1 MTQTIVWF
9 RRDLRIA
16 DHAPIYRAA
25 MRGDVI
31 PLFILDRALLHHP
44 EVAPAR
50 VEFMLNCLRSLD
62 QDLRARGGRLIVRF
76 GEPCELLPQLIR
88 QTGAEGIYAYIDY
101 ERIYGRVRDAAV
113 NEALAKAGQRI
124 RWFEP
129 VGGAGELMAY
139 PQYRALWYG
148 QVRQS
153 LVPTPQEIRV
163 PADLHSD
170 AIPAVSELGL
180 IPDIQKPQPP
190 AGTAAARQLLRD
202 FAQHKSDRYYWQ
214 LSYPRAEA
222 TTGVSPHLKFG
233 AISVRECYQL
243 TEKYLRPDP
252 DLRVQRSRRQL
263 ISRLRWGSGFAQRF
277 RYLPQLE
284 LRSLY
289 QVFDDDD
296 WDFDE
301 DLYNAWRTGHTGFP
315 IVDAAARCLLG
326 TGGWK
331 ALNFRSRAIY
341 ASFLS
346 NLLGIDWRYGAL
358 HFMQHLIDGD
368 CPIDHYQWAMQAG
381 VTHCL
386 NKSWTRIYN
395 PGQVAVD
402 RCDPQGEFIKHWL
415 PELAHLPPSQLGSP
429 TALER
434 QRCGYPAPILD
445 YKDARQRRVR
455 LLERQ
460 RSKFLSRQNV
470 VPHLA
475 RLPKDWTPFGSDR
488 PPLSLQDNQAFA
500 TDWAKTQDLKLFPP
514 ALDLEQLGD
523 RQAKLL
529 RTWFIAS
536 GNVRSNKN
544 RSRRRRQATPID
556 NGQLPLF
563 DLEAWSDADVMEDS
577 GLAGERLEV

>member
-1 MTQTIVWF
+1 MTRTIVWF

-31 PLFILDRALLHHP
+31 PVFILDQALLHHP
-44 EVAPAR
+44 EVATAR
-50 VEFMLNCLRSLD
+50 VEFMLNCLHSLD
-62 QDLRARGGRLIVRF
+62 QDLKARGGRLIIRF
-76 GEPCELLPQLIR
+76 GDPSEVLPKLIHE
-88 QTGAEGIYAYIDY
+88 TGAEGIYAYIDY

-113 NEALAKAGQRI
+113 NAALDQAGMRI

-129 VGGAGELMAY
+129 IGGDGELMAY
-139 PQYRALWYG
+139 PKYRSLWYDH
-148 QVRQS
+148 VRQS
-153 LVPTPQEIRV
+153 LVPTPKDIAV
-163 PADLHSD
+163 PAEIPGE
-170 AIPAVSELGL
+170 AIPSVADLGL
-180 IPDIQKPQPP
+180 VPDLQKPQPP
-190 AGTAAARQLLRD
+190 AGTAAARRLLQE
-202 FAQHKSDRYYWQ
+202 FALYKSDRYYWQ
-214 LSYPRAEA
+214 LSYPGAEA
-222 TTGVSPHLKFG
+222 TTGISPHVKFG

-243 TEKYLRPDP
+243 TEKYLRPNP

-263 ISRLRWGSGFAQRF
+263 ISRLRWGSGFTQRF

-289 QVFDDDD
+289 SIFDEDD

-301 DLYNAWRTGHTGFP
+301 DLYNAWRLGQTGFP
-315 IVDAAARCLLG
+315 IVDAAARCLIG

-346 NLLGIDWRYGAL
+346 NLLGMDWRYGAL

-402 RCDPQGEFIKHWL
+402 RCDPDGDFIKHWV
-415 PELAHLPPSQLGSP
+415 PELAHLPSDQLGDP
-429 TALER
+429 PLLER
-434 QRCGYPAPILD
+434 QACGYAAPILD
-445 YKDARQRRVR
+445 YKDARQRRVKI
-455 LLERQ
+455 LEAQ
-460 RSKFLSRQNV
+460 RGKFLSRANI
-470 VPHLA
+470 VPYLA
-475 RLPKDWTPFGSDR
+475 RMPEDWTPFGGDR
-488 PPLSLQDNQAFA
+488 PAHALQPQEAFSTGWAA
-500 TDWAKTQDLKLFPP
+500 TKDLKLFPP
-514 ALDLEQLGD
+514 ALDLDHLDE
-523 RQAKLL
+523 RQAKIL
-529 RTWFIAS
+529 RTWFIAHVDVKPHK
-536 GNVRSNKN
+536 GKKGRKRSK
-544 RSRRRRQATPID
+544 AKPD

-563 DLEAWSDADVMEDS
+563 DLEAWSSDEVMEES
-577 GLAGERLEV
+577 GLAGETLEV